1 MQTRKMK
8 AARGGR
14 SQEEAKQERRNS
26 KSASRG
32 SSKRMVMG
40 TSDKFSAMERQ
51 SMSGSM
57 SVTATD
63 YEDEDEGSCKDTLSN
78 VSRSQS
84 QYWHCICCKS
94 ANKHNRKDRH
104 LIQSHPELAEQH

>member
-8 AARGGR
+8 AARGR

-32 SSKRMVMG
+32 SSKRMG

-51 SMSGSM
+51 SMGGSM

-94 ANKHNRKDRH
+94 ANKHNRKDKHVR
-104 LIQSHPELAEQH
+104 QSHPELAEQL